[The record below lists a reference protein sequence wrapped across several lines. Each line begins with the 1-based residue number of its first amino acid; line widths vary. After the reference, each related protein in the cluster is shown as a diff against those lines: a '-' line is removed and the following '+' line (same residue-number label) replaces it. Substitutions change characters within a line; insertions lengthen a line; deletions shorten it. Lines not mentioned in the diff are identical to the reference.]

1 MEEKKYPTFEEEEF
15 SGMVAEPV
23 EALTMA
29 NNPRSVPLTHDELDD
44 LDWDNYPVF
53 GPKTLDEAIARIEK
67 AEAETNDP
75 TKWVTSEELDR
86 MLFEKYTWL
95 R

>member
-1 MEEKKYPTFEEEEF
+1 MEEKEYPTFEEEEF

-23 EALTMA
+23 ETLTMA
-29 NNPRSVPLTHDELDD
+29 NNHQSVPLTHDELDD

-67 AEAETNDP
+67 AEAEINDP

-86 MLFEKYTWL
+86 ILFEKYTWL